1 MRCDEFES
9 RLQTVLDE
17 RGQAELAPALALH
30 AEQCTD
36 CATLLSGY
44 EVLWEG
50 LAALPLP
57 EPRAD
62 LAVRVLGELRVVRPA
77 RRYSWRLSGAVL
89 AVAAAL
95 LVAVLP
101 LVRPG
106 NDTVQVMP
114 ATTAESQPLV
124 AQRSTAPTGYTLPI
138 NLRQQPMADVAKETG
153 QSLAV
158 AVLALPGVRSGSPES
173 RPEWMLQVTDG
184 LQPVTHSMA
193 GALNVLLRA
202 IPSVDSTRPDPSAS

>member
-17 RGQAELAPALALH
+17 RGQAELQSALALH

-36 CATLLSGY
+36 CAAMLSGY
-44 EVLWEG
+44 DVLWEG

-62 LAVRVLGELRVVRPA
+62 LAQRVLDEMRVVRAP
-77 RRYSWRLSGAVL
+77 RRYSWRLPAAVI
-89 AVAAAL
+89 AVAATVL
-95 LVAVLP
+95 IAVLP
-101 LVRPG
+101 LLRHDNG
-106 NDTVQVMP
+106 AVQVVP
-114 ATTAESQPLV
+114 DITVESQPLV
-124 AQRSTAPTGYTLPI
+124 AQRSTVPAGYTLPI